1 MRKQASIDSTHSAR
15 LPITII
21 TQSPRATP
29 QWLNVPARLAERL
42 AISPNNHSCRCPPRL
57 ISTSAHRSGGIACT
71 TSSAKFIG
79 AGSLPPSDAM
89 TFWNGVL
96 WLHLLAM
103 AFFVGGQLM
112 LAAVV
117 VPVLRSHSGT
127 GDRGPLRAAARR
139 FGIGTL
145 GAVGVLVVTGAAMAS
160 HFHRWSDSTL
170 QVKLSLVVLVGV
182 LIAAHMRR
190 PEWHVLDA
198 AIFLVSLAI
207 VWLGIVVAG

>member
-1 MRKQASIDSTHSAR
+1 
-15 LPITII
+15 
-21 TQSPRATP
+21 
-29 QWLNVPARLAERL
+29 
-42 AISPNNHSCRCPPRL
+42 
-57 ISTSAHRSGGIACT
+57 
-71 TSSAKFIG
+71 
-79 AGSLPPSDAM
+79 M

-112 LAAVV
+112 LAAIV
-117 VPVLRSHSGT
+117 VPVLRG
-127 GDRGPLRAAARR
+127 GPDRGPLRAAARR
-139 FGIGTL
+139 FGFGTL
-145 GAVGVLVVTGAAMAS
+145 IAVGVLVVTGAAMAS
-160 HFHRWSDSTL
+160 HLHKWSDSTL
-170 QVKLSLVVLVGV
+170 QVKLSLVVVVGL

>member
-1 MRKQASIDSTHSAR
+1 
-15 LPITII
+15 
-21 TQSPRATP
+21 
-29 QWLNVPARLAERL
+29 
-42 AISPNNHSCRCPPRL
+42 
-57 ISTSAHRSGGIACT
+57 
-71 TSSAKFIG
+71 
-79 AGSLPPSDAM
+79 M

-112 LAAVV
+112 LAAIV
-117 VPVLRSHSGT
+117 VPVLRG
-127 GDRGPLRAAARR
+127 GPDRGPLRAAARR

-145 GAVGVLVVTGAAMAS
+145 IAVGVLLVTGAAMAG
-160 HFHRWSDSTL
+160 HLHKWSDSTL
-170 QVKLSLVVLVGV
+170 QVKLGLVVLVGL
-182 LIAAHMRR
+182 LIGAHMRR